1 MGRVCRYSMRG
12 CVLLLILA
20 VVIVTVTQA
29 VDVSQVEGW
38 SEEQVAEFLRSHA
51 IKQKVIDTLVEEE
64 VDGSAF
70 VGLTA
75 EMLGVPPFSLK
86 GGSISKIMKLVA
98 QVAQPAAPSHG
109 VEPAKQEAA
118 AAQKADEAA
127 VEAAAAQK
135 AAKEAEEAA
144 AAQKAA
150 EEAAAAQKAAEE
162 AAAAKMPNEQAPAD
176 AAKVDEVHKLY
187 KDLADGRVDDPEL
200 AAKIDKMVPTPD
212 PAADTLTQQATK
224 PNAPRAKKKIGL
236 KGFGILKKKEAKA
249 KPAAALASATPDPM
263 PDMGVAAV
271 EATDAAAIGK
281 MDRKMKLEMLL
292 KDSIRT
298 VRLKRSRSILRE
310 AFKNGKEENFDDAWQ
325 TQILKRILKR
335 NQYTQDSIGEAFNE
349 FVGDPDIKSLRRSY
363 EEGMVHFRNLVMEE
377 TYRH

>member
-150 EEAAAAQKAAEE
+150 EEAAAAQ
-162 AAAAKMPNEQAPAD
+162 N

-224 PNAPRAKKKIGL
+224 PNAPGAKKKIGL
-236 KGFGILKKKEAKA
+236 KGFGILKKREAKA
-249 KPAAALASATPDPM
+249 KPAAAL
-263 PDMGVAAV
+263 
-271 EATDAAAIGK
+271 
-281 MDRKMKLEMLL
+281 
-292 KDSIRT
+292 
-298 VRLKRSRSILRE
+298 
-310 AFKNGKEENFDDAWQ
+310 
-325 TQILKRILKR
+325 
-335 NQYTQDSIGEAFNE
+335 
-349 FVGDPDIKSLRRSY
+349 
-363 EEGMVHFRNLVMEE
+363 
-377 TYRH
+377 